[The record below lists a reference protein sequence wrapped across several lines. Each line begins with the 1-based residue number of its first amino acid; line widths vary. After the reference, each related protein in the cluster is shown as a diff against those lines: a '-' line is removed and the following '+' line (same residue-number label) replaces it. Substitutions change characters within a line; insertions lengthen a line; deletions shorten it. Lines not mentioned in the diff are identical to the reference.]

1 MHDTTVIPPYCLLL
15 FAGKIAI
22 QHLEGTLSVD
32 DWLFFSAPARVGVLI
47 QKLREYVDH
56 VLYAKFANPQSSFV
70 ADPLLDRICSLLIT
84 NGLYHCLFHYLLVCI
99 TIPSSLFQ
107 FQKYSL
113 FSVVALLHYYR
124 IIAFLRIEHLNNE
137 F

>member
-15 FAGKIAI
+15 FAGRIAI

-56 VLYAKFANPQSSFV
+56 LLYTKFANPQSSFV

-84 NGLYHCLFHYLLVCI
+84 NGLYICLF
-99 TIPSSLFQ
+99 P
-107 FQKYSL
+107 
-113 FSVVALLHYYR
+113 YYY
-124 IIAFLRIEHLNNE
+124 
-137 F
+137 